1 MLGSGV
7 RAARRRASFS
17 IRFAVLLAV
26 LGVLIAGATAA
37 IPLDLAA
44 NQTRSVALTRAADK
58 AGIAANLVAAQRQS
72 LHAFVAG
79 VAGEL
84 ATPLTASDTAA
95 AHELVAHESTVTSVD
110 DVLGATMQPGDVVL
124 RQGAPLSP
132 GDATRNALLDGVA
145 TGKGI
150 VLDSRG
156 MPWLVEPVGVPQV
169 LPVVSVFVAR
179 PFNLAFLS
187 QLTASLGSGSDPAQ
201 LAIVHGH
208 AAAVDSTIADVPLRA
223 GARIPTELD
232 GAVNLDRG
240 SVLSSVGGHEIAAAA
255 VSLGSGVTLLLT
267 TSVGPSAGFLSTVI
281 GPVAVIAAVMILL
294 SLLVVFIM
302 VQRDLQRPLR
312 RLDRAVSGLARE
324 DFDVPVPAGGDD
336 ELGRLATTFE
346 QMRRTLRAALSGA
359 EARAAVANELNAA
372 QPLQTALQNVCELL
386 RATTDANAALVV
398 LAHSDMSDAFVTGS
412 GIDHTV
418 TPEQLLTG
426 GGCIAGALELDTP
439 TPMQAVAL
447 PGSGEAAAGLREVCA
462 APLRVGSH
470 VFGAVALADKALGF
484 NATDTAL
491 VSAVAE
497 QVALALERYRILAV
511 VQRQASTDELT
522 GLYNYRFLVDYLD
535 QQIALAERLQAPL
548 AVLMLDLDRFKN
560 LNDTL
565 GHHAGDEALRHFARA
580 LLGTVRRSDLAARYG
595 GEEFVVVM
603 ANTGRE
609 EARLVAEKIRLAVAE
624 LELRL
629 GADAEAMP
637 ISVSIGGVAYPDDT
651 GDARQLLRLADD
663 ALYKAKR
670 TGRNRVCFVNDGGRR
685 RTLARTATQVV
696 QHEAEDEHD
705 TGDRPSQ

>member
-1 MLGSGV
+1 
-7 RAARRRASFS
+7 
-17 IRFAVLLAV
+17 VLLAV

-58 AGIAANLVAAQRQS
+58 AGLAANQVIAQRQS

-79 VAGEL
+79 IAAEVAAPL
-84 ATPLTASDTAA
+84 AVGDLAA
-95 AHELVAHESTVTSVD
+95 AQQLLSHESLVTAVD
-110 DVLGATMQPGDVVL
+110 DMLGATLQP
-124 RQGAPLSP
+124 APLLLHHGVTLDA
-132 GDATRNALLDGVA
+132 GDPTRTAMLDGVTA
-145 TGKGI
+145 GSG
-150 VLDSRG
+150 VVFDRHG
-156 MPWLVEPVGVPQV
+156 MPWLVERVVVPQV
-169 LPVVSVFVAR
+169 SPAVTVFVAR
-179 PFNLAFLS
+179 PFNQGFLS
-187 QLTASLGSGSDPAQ
+187 QLTASLGSGSDAAQ
-201 LAIVHGH
+201 LGILHGRTV
-208 AAAVDSTIADVPLRA
+208 AVDATLADVAMRA
-223 GARIPTELD
+223 GARIPSDLD
-232 GAVNLDRG
+232 GAVSNANG
-240 SVLSSVGGHEIAAAA
+240 SVLTSVDGRQVAAAA

-281 GPVAVIAAVMILL
+281 GPVAIIAAAMILL

-312 RLDRAVSGLARE
+312 RLDRAVAGLARE

-372 QPLQTALQNVCELL
+372 QPLQTALQRVCEVL
-386 RATTDANAALVV
+386 RTTTEANASLVV
-398 LAHSDMSDAFVTGS
+398 LAHSDMSDAVVTGS
-412 GIDHTV
+412 GITRTV
-418 TPEQLLTG
+418 TPEQLLTS
-426 GGCIAGALELDTP
+426 GGCIAGAMELDST

-447 PGSGEAAAGLREVCA
+447 PGSAEAAAGMREVCA

-491 VSAVAE
+491 VGAVAE

-535 QQIALAERLQAPL
+535 QQIALAERLRAPL

-609 EARLVAEKIRLAVAE
+609 EARLVAEKIRHAVAE
-624 LELRL
+624 LELNL
-629 GADAEAMP
+629 GGDAEEMS
-637 ISVSIGGVAYPDDT
+637 ITVSIGGVAYPDDT

-670 TGRNRVCFVNDGGRR
+670 SGRNRVCFVNDGGRR
-685 RTLARTATQVV
+685 RTLARTGIPVERR
-696 QHEAEDEHD
+696 HEADHERD